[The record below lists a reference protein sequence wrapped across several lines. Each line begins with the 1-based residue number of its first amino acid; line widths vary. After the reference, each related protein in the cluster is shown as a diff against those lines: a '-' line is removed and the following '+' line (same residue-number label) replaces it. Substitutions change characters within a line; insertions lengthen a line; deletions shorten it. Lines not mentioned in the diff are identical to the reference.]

1 MGEISMKQ
9 KEKRLLGL
17 MNKYKQK
24 QPGETYHG
32 FEVSKEKYRLQ
43 EKIRFVKQIKKELN
57 LTKDDVT
64 QIIYIIM
71 SVQDLRLL
79 YRGCKWETLI
89 IAISVAVKEKNSKRL
104 ITFRDYNIIKRY
116 KLTLR
121 IYSTVTRRLWQFE
134 QNNKHILS
142 TDFVKSSTN
151 PVMMP

>member
-1 MGEISMKQ
+1 MKQ
-9 KEKRLLGL
+9 KEKRILGL

-24 QPGETYHG
+24 QPGEIYGG

-71 SVQDLRLL
+71 SVQDLRIL